1 MVAGRSFFATMGFEI
16 DGEEAKEYRGAVFR
30 QALME
35 KQLTK
40 ETSLRARIVG
50 TGHYL
55 PERVLTNNDLEH
67 LMDTTDEWIRQRTG
81 ILQRHIA
88 ADDEAASDL
97 AAHACKDA
105 IAAAGINAEQVDF
118 IVCATLTPDYFMPS
132 SACLIQHKLG
142 ATRAGACDINAACSG
157 FIYGL
162 QHADALIRAG
172 VHRTVVVV
180 GSEIMTAR
188 LDWTKRD
195 TAVLFGDGAG
205 AVVLRGDAAGPGI
218 LSTYTASDGAG
229 YDILMVPAGG
239 SAQVITPE
247 NINAL
252 NRGIHMN
259 GRELYKRAIHAFG
272 DAVEQALRRADVTVD
287 EIDLFVPHQANRR
300 IIAAACERIGLP
312 EEKVFLN
319 LDQVA
324 NTSAASIPIA
334 LDQARAQGRL
344 KDGDLVLLAAF
355 GAGLTWG
362 SAVIRW

>member
-1 MVAGRSFFATMGFEI
+1 MI
-16 DGEEAKEYRGAVFR
+16 K
-30 QALME
+30 
-35 KQLTK
+35 
-40 ETSLRARIVG
+40 ARIIG

-88 ADDEAASDL
+88 ADNEAASDL
-97 AAHACKDA
+97 ATHACQQA
-105 IAAAGINAEQVDF
+105 MTSAGITAGEIDF
-118 IVCATLTPDYFMPS
+118 IFCATLTPDYFMPS
-132 SACLIQHKLG
+132 SGCLVQHKIG
-142 ATRAGACDINAACSG
+142 AKRAGACDINAACSG
-157 FIYGL
+157 FIYAL

-172 VHRTVVVV
+172 VHKTILVA
-180 GSEIMTAR
+180 GSEIMTSR

-205 AVVLRGDAAGPGI
+205 AVVLRADTGGAGV
-218 LSTYTASDGAG
+218 LTTYTAADGG
-229 YDILMVPAGG
+229 GHDILMVPAGG
-239 SAQVITPE
+239 SAQAITPE
-247 NINAL
+247 NINEL

-259 GRELYKRAIHAFG
+259 GRELYKRAVYAFG
-272 DAVEQALRRADVTVD
+272 DAVEKALKRANVSVN

-312 EEKVFLN
+312 EEKIFLN

-334 LDQARAQGRL
+334 LDQARAQGRIRE
-344 KDGDLVLLAAF
+344 GSLVLLAAF

>member
-1 MVAGRSFFATMGFEI
+1 M
-16 DGEEAKEYRGAVFR
+16 
-30 QALME
+30 
-35 KQLTK
+35 TK
-40 ETSLRARIVG
+40 ARIIG

-55 PERVLTNNDLEH
+55 PERVLTNTDLEH

-97 AAHACKDA
+97 AAHASA
-105 IAAAGINAEQVDF
+105 RALEAASVSADEVDF
-118 IVCATLTPDYFMPS
+118 IFCATLTPDYFMPS
-132 SACLIQHKLG
+132 AACLVQHKVG
-142 ATRAGACDINAACSG
+142 AKRAGACDINAACSG
-157 FIYGL
+157 FIYAL

-172 VHRTVVVV
+172 VHKTILVA

-205 AVVLRGDAAGPGI
+205 AVVLRGDTSGAGL
-218 LSTYTASDGAG
+218 LSTYTASDGGA

-247 NINAL
+247 TINAL

-259 GRELYKRAIHAFG
+259 GRELYKRAVHAGG
-272 DAVEQALRRADVTVD
+272 DAAEQALRRANVSVD

-300 IIAAACERIGLP
+300 IIVAAAERIGLP
-312 EEKVFLN
+312 EEKIFLN

-334 LDQARAQGRL
+334 LDQARALGRIQE
-344 KDGDLVLLAAF
+344 GSLVLLAAF

-362 SAVIRW
+362 SAVVRW

>member
-1 MVAGRSFFATMGFEI
+1 M
-16 DGEEAKEYRGAVFR
+16 K
-30 QALME
+30 
-35 KQLTK
+35 
-40 ETSLRARIVG
+40 ARIVG

-55 PERVLTNNDLEH
+55 PERVLTNTDLEH

-97 AAHACKDA
+97 AAHASQRA
-105 IAAAGINAEQVDF
+105 LNAAGVAADEIDF
-118 IVCATLTPDYFMPS
+118 IFCATLTPDYFMPS
-132 SACLIQHKLG
+132 SACLVQHKIG
-142 ATRAGACDINAACSG
+142 ARRAGACDINAACSG
-157 FIYGL
+157 FIYAL
-162 QHADALIRAG
+162 QQADALIRAG
-172 VHRTVVVV
+172 VHRTILVI

-205 AVVLRGDAAGPGI
+205 AVVLRGDTSGAGL
-218 LSTYTASDGAG
+218 LSTYTASDGGA

-247 NINAL
+247 NINDL
-252 NRGIHMN
+252 NRGILMN

-272 DAVEQALRRADVTVD
+272 DAVEQALRRANVSVD
-287 EIDLFVPHQANRR
+287 EVDLFVPHQANRR
-300 IIAAACERIGLP
+300 IITAACERIGLP
-312 EEKVFLN
+312 EGKIFLN

-334 LDQARAQGRL
+334 LDQARAQGRIQE
-344 KDGDLVLLAAF
+344 GSLVLLAAF

-362 SAVIRW
+362 SAVVRW